1 MINPLLNEADFFLT
15 FQLNADE
22 KVEKLKKVLD
32 KALNL

>member
-22 KVEKLKKVLD
+22 KVEKIKKKFLT
-32 KALNL
+32 KH

>member
-22 KVEKLKKVLD
+22 KVEKIKKS
-32 KALNL
+32 A